1 VRVKTSRNWFW
12 KIAEPLTYDSDQS
25 PDGFAND
32 PKRYINL
39 HTAAVDGSAGAG
51 GWSYLTGD
59 ALYAWCTSSA
69 DWDRQTCM
77 NYIMGVSD
85 GVDYVQGG
93 YPNRAMAPFVCS
105 PYLTGKDLKDIVVT
119 YLKDPSNRHYSA
131 AEAVTFALENAWSC
145 KKRP

>member
-1 VRVKTSRNWFW
+1 MGLPMIRNAILTS
-12 KIAEPLTYDSDQS
+12 AL
-25 PDGFAND
+25 
-32 PKRYINL
+32 L
-39 HTAAVDGSAGAG
+39 LAAAPQALA

-69 DWDRQTCM
+69 DWDRQACT

-85 GVDYVQGG
+85 GIDYVQGA
-93 YPNRAMAPFVCS
+93 YLNPATAPFVCS

-131 AEAVTFALENAWSC
+131 AEAVTFALENAWPC